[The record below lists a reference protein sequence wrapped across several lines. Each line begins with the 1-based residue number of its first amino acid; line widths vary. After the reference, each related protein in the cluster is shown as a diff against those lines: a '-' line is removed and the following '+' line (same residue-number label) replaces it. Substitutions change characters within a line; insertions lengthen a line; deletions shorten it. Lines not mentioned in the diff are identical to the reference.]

1 MMAFLGNLV
10 WFVIALTIIIIFLS
24 VAIIGLA
31 CLDYTLDS
39 DIKGALVKWLGPRP
53 VLRKIHLNCLKMFKQ
68 LDKSNFKEDPDGIW
82 KGDED
87 YDAEIHE
94 LLEKIEKEAKK

>member
-1 MMAFLGNLV
+1 MNFLGGVVL
-10 WFVIALTIIIIFLS
+10 FVVALTIIIIFLS
-24 VAIIGLA
+24 VAVIGLA
-31 CLDYTLDS
+31 CLDYTLDT

-53 VLRKIHLNCLKMFKQ
+53 VLRNIHLNCLKMFKQ
-68 LDKSNFKEDPDGIW
+68 LDKSNFKEDPNGIW

-94 LLEKIEKEAKK
+94 LLEKIEKEARK

>member
-53 VLRKIHLNCLKMFKQ
+53 VLRKIHLNVLRMFKK
-68 LDKSNFKEDPDGIW
+68 LDKASYKDDPEGIW
-82 KGDED
+82 NGDED

-94 LLEKIEKEAKK
+94 LLEQIEKESKK